1 MHWEMLTTT
10 KLELNF
16 NNMSTKKIIAIFVI
30 GIIALIVTSVIMWN
44 QLNKSKVQE
53 VAKDDGKVVNIKD
66 GVQNDVKSPTTSI
79 TYEGKSFSP
88 DVVTIKKGQNI
99 EIKNLT
105 EKKVNMKIS
114 GAKEYQIQIDAK
126 GKVPTPL
133 FEESGA
139 FLMYDLLNPD
149 NKAQLIVTE

>member
-1 MHWEMLTTT
+1 M
-10 KLELNF
+10 NIDI
-16 NNMSTKKIIAIFVI
+16 KKIVAIFVI
-30 GIIALIVTSVIMWN
+30 GIIVLIVASGIMWY

-66 GVQNDVKSPTTSI
+66 GVQNDVKNPTESVS
-79 TYEGKSFSP
+79 YEGKSFSP
-88 DVVTIKKGQNI
+88 DVITLKKGQNV

-114 GAKEYQIQIDAK
+114 GPKEYQIQIDAK
-126 GKVPTPL
+126 GKVPSPL

-139 FLMYDLLNPD
+139 FLMFDSLNPD
-149 NKAQLIVTE
+149 IKAQLVVTE